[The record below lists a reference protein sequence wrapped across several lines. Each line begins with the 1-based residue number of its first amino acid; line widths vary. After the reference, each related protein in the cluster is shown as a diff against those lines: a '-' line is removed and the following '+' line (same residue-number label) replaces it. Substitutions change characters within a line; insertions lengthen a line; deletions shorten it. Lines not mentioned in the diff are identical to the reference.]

1 MGLIDRFMRIFRMR
15 AEETLEKMEDPRKAL
30 DFSLV
35 RMNENLRKVE
45 RSLLDI
51 STAKQKLIMQRDDLA
66 KSIDRYNAQAK
77 QALQFKRDDLAQ
89 VAIGRKQEMEHR
101 LKEVEQNM
109 QRVEQQTSSLE
120 AGRDSLKAKIESFKS
135 RKEELKAVYGAAEA
149 QVRIKETLT
158 GISEELTD
166 VGQSIARAE
175 DRIQDMRARADA
187 VDELVARGA
196 IEDVLGESK
205 DEIERELERLG
216 RTEQVE
222 EELARLK
229 KEVGSETLPV

>member
-15 AEETLEKMEDPRKAL
+15 AESALEKMEDPRKTL
-30 DFSLV
+30 DFSLIE
-35 RMNENLRKVE
+35 MNENLRKIE

-51 STAKQKLIMQRDDLA
+51 STAKQKLIIQRDDLT
-66 KSIDRYNAQAK
+66 KSIERYSNQAR
-77 QALQFKRDDLAQ
+77 QALEFKRDDLAQ
-89 VAIGRKQEMEHR
+89 VAIGRKQELRQR
-101 LKEVEQNM
+101 LQEVEQNIN
-109 QRVEQQTSSLE
+109 RVEQQMSSLE
-120 AGRDSLKAKIESFKS
+120 ASRDSLKAKIESFKG

-166 VGQSIARAE
+166 VGQSVTRAEERIKDMQARAE
-175 DRIQDMRARADA
+175 AI
-187 VDELVARGA
+187 DELIARGA

-205 DEIERELERLG
+205 DVVERELEQIG
-216 RTEQVE
+216 RSKAVE

-229 KEVGSETLPV
+229 KEIGPAA